1 MLQAHTEPI
10 RMADLDT
17 AQQKAG
23 RIKGYRAFLLVVL
36 AVSFYLA
43 YLILFPFIDTLI
55 LAIVLASLFNPLQVF
70 LENRLKGRKNL
81 AALIIVLVI
90 TFVIAIPVFVFTS
103 TLVAQGLDTVNKTNE
118 WVRAG
123 KLQELVQD
131 PRINEYLAKL
141 QERFTFLEVNKTDI
155 ANNLLSLSKNIGQF
169 LLGKVAVILSNVAS
183 LVAHFFIMIFIAFYL
198 VRDGREMVSSIR
210 HLTPLRAEQEDRIIN
225 GVRVVAKSVLLGT
238 FLTAVCQGLV
248 GGIALHFL
256 DFPGLFWGTMTAL
269 ASLIPLVGTY
279 LIWVP
284 IAIYLAL
291 LGQVKSAIFLAV
303 WSIVMSGIIENFLRP
318 FLMKGKSKMSPF
330 YIFLAILGGVQYFGL
345 KGILYG
351 PLILSFAMIMLFIY
365 GVEYRDEL
373 IEYKHLGENGA
384 VEEGR

>member
-1 MLQAHTEPI
+1 MST
-10 RMADLDT
+10 ADIDK
-17 AQQKAG
+17 AQQRAG
-23 RIKGYRAFLLVVL
+23 HIKGYRAFLLVVL
-36 AVSFYLA
+36 AVSLYMA

-55 LAIVLASLFNPLQVF
+55 LAIVLATIFNPLQVY
-70 LENRLKGRKNL
+70 LERRLEGRKNL
-81 AALIIVLVI
+81 AALIIVLII

-103 TLVAQGLDTVNKTNE
+103 TLVAQGLDTVNRTND

-123 KLQELVQD
+123 KLQQLVQD

-141 QERFTFLEVNKTDI
+141 QERFPFLEVSKTDI
-155 ANNLLSLSKNIGQF
+155 SDALLYLSKGIGQF
-169 LLGKVAVILSNVAS
+169 LLGKVSSILGNVAS
-183 LVAHFFIMIFIAFYL
+183 LVAHFFVMIFIAYFL
-198 VRDGREMVSSIR
+198 VRDGGEMVSAIR
-210 HLTPLRAEQEDRIIN
+210 SYLPLRAEQEDRIIN
-225 GVRVVAKSVLLGT
+225 GIRVVTKSVLLGT
-238 FLTAVCQGLV
+238 FITAICQGV
-248 GGIALHFL
+248 AGGIALAIL

-284 IAIYLAL
+284 IALYLVC
-291 LGQVKSAIFLAV
+291 LGEFRSAVFLAV
-303 WSIVMSGIIENFLRP
+303 WSIVASGIIENFVRP

-365 GVEYRDEL
+365 GVEYRDDL
-373 IEYKHLGENGA
+373 IEYKHLGESPSA
-384 VEEGR
+384 EEGE

>member
-1 MLQAHTEPI
+1 
-10 RMADLDT
+10 MADLDT
-17 AQQKAG
+17 AQQRAG

-55 LAIVLASLFNPLQVF
+55 LAIVLASMFNPLQVF

-141 QERFTFLEVNKTDI
+141 QERFTFLEVTKTDI
-155 ANNLLSLSKNIGQF
+155 SNGLLSLSKNIGQF
-169 LLGKVAVILSNVAS
+169 LLGKVASILSNVAS
-183 LVAHFFIMIFIAFYL
+183 LVAHFFVMIFIAFYL
-198 VRDGREMVSSIR
+198 VRDGGEMVSNIR

-225 GVRVVAKSVLLGT
+225 GIRVVTKSVLLGT
-238 FLTAVCQGLV
+238 FLTAVCQGLAA
-248 GGIALHFL
+248 GIALHFL

-269 ASLIPLVGTY
+269 SSLIPLVGTY
-279 LIWVP
+279 LIWIP
-284 IAIYLAL
+284 IAVYLAL
-291 LGQVKSAIFLAV
+291 LGQTKAAVFLAV
-303 WSIVMSGIIENFLRP
+303 WSIVMSGIIENFFRP

-365 GVEYRDEL
+365 GVEYREEL

-384 VEEGR
+384 AEEV